1 MSNNNYPKISDL
13 SSPIL
18 DAIPDMFVLCD
29 KDTTVLD
36 ILHPKEELLS
46 GRVKD
51 LTGCRLTDKNSK
63 QVFGID
69 IECFDE
75 VLHTRNPVGL
85 FSGIEGMKVVRRFIT
100 KFFFLT

>member
-51 LTGCRLTDKNSK
+51 LTGCRLTVRSQTKC
-63 QVFGID
+63 FGID
-69 IECFDE
+69 IEVSMKFSIPE
-75 VLHTRNPVGL
+75 NPVGL